1 MPPRRILLPIILL
14 QFIPPLVYPTAFL
27 KEALPIII
35 VEILVFIGLG
45 IALWRGRAWA
55 ITLSIFIQGINVIT
69 RLMML
74 YPNSMSKT
82 GELNL
87 PFLISSLLA
96 IILSLYLL
104 LRLDRPDIRSL
115 IIA

>member
-1 MPPRRILLPIILL
+1 MPPRRILLPILLL
-14 QFIPPLVYPTAFL
+14 QFIPPLIYPAALL
-27 KEALPIII
+27 KAALPLIS

-45 IALWRGRAWA
+45 IALWRGRSWA
-55 ITLSIFIQGINVIT
+55 LTLSIFIQGINVIT

-74 YPNSMSKT
+74 FPNSMSKT

-87 PFLISSLLA
+87 PFLITSLLA
-96 IILSLYLL
+96 ISLSVYFL
-104 LRLDRPDIRSL
+104 LRLDRPDIRSF